1 MRTIDLNQ
9 VRLFVRVVE
18 AGSFTAA
25 ARDIR
30 LPKSSVSRAV
40 SALERE
46 LGIRLIQRT
55 TRRVSVTDA
64 GRTYYE
70 TVSRA
75 LSGIDEASEAVAEL
89 KDVPRGAVRIT
100 APADTGHT
108 LLADSVVRFAQRYP
122 EVRIEVSLTQ
132 RVVEMVHEGFDLAI
146 RIGKLADSGL
156 VARRL
161 GFVHAGLF
169 ASKMY
174 LERMA
179 APRSVADVS
188 AHECIL
194 FRSAGPA
201 VWELVGPSGKK
212 SVEVHGAL
220 SADDYHMVRDAAVE
234 GQGIAL
240 LPIFAGSALAE
251 EGELVR
257 ILPEYTTTGI
267 PIHLV
272 HPSAHFIPKRVTLL
286 RDQLLEDIP
295 KILRI

>member
-9 VRLFVRVVE
+9 VRLFVRVVD

-25 ARDIR
+25 ARAVG

-55 TRRVSVTDA
+55 TRRVQATDA

-75 LSGIDEASEAVAEL
+75 LSGIDDASEAVAEL
-89 KDVPRGAVRIT
+89 KDVPRGTVRIT
-100 APADTGHT
+100 APADSGHT
-108 LLADSVVRFAQRYP
+108 LLADTVVRFAQSYP
-122 EVRIEVSLTQ
+122 EVRIDVSLTQ

-156 VARRL
+156 VARRM

-169 ASKMY
+169 ASKTY
-174 LERMA
+174 LERKPR
-179 APRSVADVS
+179 PRSIADL
-188 AHECIL
+188 AEHECIL
-194 FRSAGPA
+194 FRSAGPT
-201 VWELVGPSGKK
+201 VWELVGPSGPE

-220 SADDYHMVRDAAVE
+220 SADDHHMVRDAAAE

-240 LPIFAGSALAE
+240 LPIFMCSGQTGDSD
-251 EGELVR
+251 LVR
-257 ILPEYTTTGI
+257 VLPMHTTAGV
-267 PIHLV
+267 PIHLI

-295 KILRI
+295 RLLRV